1 MIPSMPRP
9 DDDIVLTS
17 FLESPLLVSL
27 YGIEEPALSKPVDVG
42 SLKIGQYVVIE
53 NEPCKIVEFEKSKPG
68 KHGSAKAR
76 IVAIGVLTGQKR
88 NVISPVDG
96 KLEVPMIDKKTGQ
109 VISMQPDSVQIM
121 DMQSYET
128 FETPLPDDEEVKS
141 KLAAGVEIEY
151 WEMLGKKKIVRTKG

>member
-1 MIPSMPRP
+1 MLRPSYEL
-9 DDDIVLTS
+9 DLAS
-17 FLESPLLVSL
+17 FLESPSL
-27 YGIEEPALSKPVDVG
+27 DSLCIIGERALSRPVDVG

>member
-1 MIPSMPRP
+1 MSLASSILVRLVSQA
-9 DDDIVLTS
+9 
-17 FLESPLLVSL
+17 FLEVPTLLSI
-27 YGIEEPALSKPVDVG
+27 YRTEEPSLSRPVDVG

-53 NEPCKIVEFEKSKPG
+53 DEPCKIVELEKSKPG

>member
-1 MIPSMPRP
+1 M
-9 DDDIVLTS
+9 VG
-17 FLESPLLVSL
+17 ES
-27 YGIEEPALSKPVDVG
+27 ALSKPVDVG
-42 SLKIGQYVVIE
+42 SLRIGQYIVVE
-53 NEPCKIVEFEKSKPG
+53 DEPCRIVEYEKSKPG

-109 VISMQPDSVQIM
+109 VLSVQPDSVQIM
-121 DMQSYET
+121 DMESYET
-128 FETPLPDDEEVKS
+128 FETPPPDDEEVKS
-141 KLAAGVEIEY
+141 KLVSGVEVEY